1 MPDDEGCGFGVSRR
15 RWHRVAGSRR
25 RSLAALSAARQVDRG
40 TVALALAQGSVQ
52 RRFPSDFGGASGT
65 GRTGPVGQHQPGLSA
80 SAIPRPQTDCR
91 DGDERWSRRD
101 PSARRHVCFAA
112 RSVGSGRTASVS
124 PPEAGANP
132 LALTAGP
139 NRPPEPRPEIIQGG
153 AKSATGSGT
162 KSKPP
167 DHCAPNFQPRLW
179 KLPHDPQ
186 LFFLTYPP
194 KPPMCSPDPRPAAA

>member
-1 MPDDEGCGFGVSRR
+1 MTKDAV
-15 RWHRVAGSRR
+15 VAF
-25 RSLAALSAARQVDRG
+25 RG
-40 TVALALAQGSVQ
+40 TDGTALRDQADDFLPPCLRRVALAEGSVQ
-52 RRFPSDFGGASGT
+52 RRFPSDSGGASGT

-139 NRPPEPRPEIIQGG
+139 NRWP
-153 AKSATGSGT
+153 
-162 KSKPP
+162 
-167 DHCAPNFQPRLW
+167 
-179 KLPHDPQ
+179 
-186 LFFLTYPP
+186 
-194 KPPMCSPDPRPAAA
+194 